1 MSDEFVYIARCAA
14 HKHRDTNKPLIKIG
28 LTKNLIDIR
37 MKKLSNTSAP
47 DPFECLFL
55 FKCPDCKW
63 LESELHEIF
72 KDLKYTNDQKYDREY
87 FAVSPECV
95 VKVLNMYEGSF
106 CDLNDIQTAKVS
118 KSKPVRK
125 RRREIS
131 ESKKSKILTLWR
143 KDYTQIKISE
153 ELNVSV
159 NHVAKTIKAYKEEKG
174 LV

>member
-1 MSDEFVYIARCAA
+1 MSDEFVYIARCPA

-72 KDLKYTNDQKYDREY
+72 KDLKYTNEQNYNREY
-87 FAVSPECV
+87 FSVSPECV
-95 VKVLNMYEGSF
+95 VKVLGRYEGSF
-106 CDLNDIQTAKVS
+106 CNPDDLQEAKT
-118 KSKPVRK
+118 SKPKTLRK
-125 RRREIS
+125 RQREIS
-131 ESKKSKILTLWR
+131 DSKKSKILTLWR
-143 KDYTQIKISE
+143 KDYPQIKISE
-153 ELNVSV
+153 ELNVSL